1 MNVLLVL
8 FLLGVLGG
16 RVREVLKELIV
27 NPLMQQEKG
36 CLRALKDILEIV
48 QELHD
53 IIEGVLY
60 LKQGLKTRCEFL
72 QLDDVNVVMMNLL

>member
-1 MNVLLVL
+1 M
-8 FLLGVLGG
+8 LGG
-16 RVREVLKELIV
+16 RVRKVLKELIV
-27 NPLMQQEKG
+27 NPLMKQEKG

-60 LKQGLKTRCEFL
+60 LKQGFKTRCEFL